1 MTATLL
7 DINIL
12 IALLDPV
19 HIRHNLVHDWFARQV
34 GKLWASCP
42 ITQNGYIRIV
52 SQQRYPNPLPIGAAV
67 SLLAG
72 LYFSPDRF
80 WVFPWSLC
88 VSPSGHGFIPAG
100 LGQSTWRHSGNLGFK
115 TKSCRHRKRSRPFAY
130 SVVSGLIILGRTSAP
145 SLLRLH
151 QHRFAD

>member
-67 SLLAG
+67 SLLREFTAR
-72 LYFSPDRF
+72 PDHIF
-80 WVFPWSLC
+80 WPDSISL
-88 VSPSGHGFIPAG
+88 
-100 LGQSTWRHSGNLGFK
+100 LT
-115 TKSCRHRKRSRPFAY
+115 
-130 SVVSGLIILGRTSAP
+130 VSGFSHGHFVSHRQVTDSYLLALARAHGGILATLDSKLNPAAIESGADHLHI
-145 SLLRLH
+145 LL
-151 QHRFAD
+151 